1 VNLSGDSA
9 PQRVA
14 IGARED
20 LFLLRGFLSPAE
32 CRGFIALSEDHGYE
46 AAMIATARGQ
56 VLARDIRDNDRL
68 IWDDPALADDWWRR
82 VQPFLTTA
90 VGRWRPSGL
99 NERFRYYRYRVGQ
112 RFAQHRDG
120 SYERSA
126 TEMSWMTL
134 LVYLNDGFEGGATRF
149 DLAGMPE
156 AVRVVPEAGMALL
169 FLHDRLH
176 EGEPV
181 RQGVKYVLRTDVMFR
196 RD

>member
-1 VNLSGDSA
+1 MADELV
-9 PQRVA
+9 
-14 IGARED
+14 
-20 LFLLRGFLSPAE
+20 LLRGFLTPDE
-32 CRGFIALSEDHGYE
+32 CRGFIALSEDQGFE
-46 AAMIATARGQ
+46 AATIATARGQ

-68 IWDDPALADDWWRR
+68 IWDDTALADDWWRR
-82 VQPFLTTA
+82 VQPLLSTA
-90 VGRWRPSGL
+90 FGRWRPCGL
-99 NERFRYYRYRVGQ
+99 NERFRFYRYRVGQ

-181 RQGVKYVLRTDVMFR
+181 QQGVKYVLRTDVMFR